1 MSPKFLYDKTSCRR
15 NFPLASVELLETKK
29 YNIINVSKNHSGISD
44 RNIIHLANQED
55 RLILTF
61 DRDFG
66 HLIFKEGVIPK
77 MGIIFFRL
85 QQFHPLL
92 PAQVVI
98 DLLQNNNFETV
109 GAITVIEDNFIRQKK
124 F

>member
-1 MSPKFLYDKTSCRR
+1 MVKLLADE
-15 NFPLASVELLETKK
+15 NFPLASVEILEKEG
-29 YNIINVSKNHSGISD
+29 YNILSISKSHWGSSD
-44 RNIIHLANQED
+44 IEIIKLSNQEQ

-66 HLIFKEGVIPK
+66 QLIFKDGLIPAYGV
-77 MGIIFFRL
+77 FYFRL
-85 QQFHPLL
+85 QKFSPTQ
-92 PAQVVI
+92 PAQIVL
-98 DLLQNNNFETV
+98 DLLSKLDFEIS

>member
-1 MSPKFLYDKTSCRR
+1 MIKLLADE

-29 YNIINVSKNHSGISD
+29 YNIINVSKDHSGISD
-44 RNIIHLANQED
+44 RNIIQLANQED